1 MVFSARNFNVLRFS
15 SKKEVSRMNLMKP
28 ILAEETQVHLLSSFF
43 FLCIS
48 LNKNVRR
55 GLLEEKSKV
64 EEKELER
71 ADEG

>member
-1 MVFSARNFNVLRFS
+1 
-15 SKKEVSRMNLMKP
+15 MNLMKP